1 MFFLMFFDITLVAPC
16 STLCGIKL
24 GDGYIANKGGFESH
38 VGDRTEAIISQHF
51 IGLASLKIDLLTP
64 KESPIASH
72 PSSFRGFCCE
82 F

>member
-16 STLCGIKL
+16 STLFGIKL

-38 VGDRTEAIISQHF
+38 VGDRTEAIISHQK
-51 IGLASLKIDLLTP
+51 ALKIDLLTP